1 MNNTCCEEVEK
12 DYDKGDVSF
21 TFHTPRFLLDRF
33 PSRLGFVLH
42 FDSGMSFMNEAY
54 KVQHPSMVISAT
66 HEISHLPIHLYT
78 SSPSSKLDHTDLQSS
93 SKMPLD
99 PPGRPSRVYTPS
111 FHPSPVSDR
120 LSTAAY
126 HCLRLRYSTR
136 SCKMATTSA
145 MIANTRLMTPK
156 TYLETSPASFGVFV

>member
-1 MNNTCCEEVEK
+1 VL
-12 DYDKGDVSF
+12 Y
-21 TFHTPRFLLDRF
+21 TFYTRRFLLDRF

-42 FDSGMSFMNEAY
+42 FDSGINLINESY
-54 KVQHPSMVISAT
+54 EVQYLKKSISANHKT
-66 HEISHLPIHLYT
+66 SHLPEYLYT
-78 SSPSSKLDHTDLQSS
+78 SSASSKVNQTNLYYS

-99 PPGRPSRVYTPS
+99 PPGRPSQVYTPS
-111 FHPSPVSDR
+111 FHPSPVSDP